1 MSTITGPEL
10 NRPPAPIPT
19 QQSGAKE
26 VGKTAAK
33 VAGAVGIAFMFIII
47 RRIIG
52 GLIVIFGLMLGSVLG
67 GGIWFLICPALLLVG
82 YWVALRY
89 VGTSRA
95 R

>member
-1 MSTITGPEL
+1 MTGPEL
-10 NRPPAPIPT
+10 NRPPAPTPT
-19 QQSGAKE
+19 QQSRAKE
-26 VGKTAAK
+26 VGKTAAT
-33 VAGAVGIAFMFIII
+33 VAGAVGIALIFIVI

-52 GLIVIFGLMLGSVLG
+52 GMIIIFGLMLGSVMG

-89 VGTSRA
+89 IGNSTA

>member
-1 MSTITGPEL
+1 MTGPEP
-10 NRPPAPIPT
+10 NRPPAPMPM

-33 VAGAVGIAFMFIII
+33 VAGAVGIAFIFIVI

-52 GLIVIFGLMLGSVLG
+52 GMIIIFGLMLGSVMG
-67 GGIWFLICPALLLVG
+67 GGVWFLICPALLLVG

-89 VGTSRA
+89 VGTSRTQ
-95 R
+95 